1 MARTS
6 PAPCARTGKKR
17 TVLLNRAKWHPEFS
31 RKSRWLPLLRSIAA
45 IQKEN
50 VKRLKGLL
58 YKRLENGSL
67 KGLFRKLDVDGSVGL
82 DKREWNRGIQKM
94 GFHLLQGAS
103 LRGGTV

>member
-17 TVLLNRAKWHPEFS
+17 AALLNRAKWYPEFS
-31 RKSRWLPLLRSIAA
+31 LAATCRIAA

-50 VKRLKGLL
+50 VKNLKALL

-67 KGLFRKLDVDGSVGL
+67 KGLFRKLDVDGSGGL

>member
-1 MARTS
+1 MPS
-6 PAPCARTGKKR
+6 GI
-17 TVLLNRAKWHPEFS
+17 LNSHANLAGCHFS
-31 RKSRWLPLLRSIAA
+31 SIAA

-58 YKRLENGSL
+58 YNRLENGSL
-67 KGLFRKLDVDGSVGL
+67 KGLFRKLDVDGSGGL